1 MFLTLRRVSSF
12 ALYFF
17 SAEVCAM
24 PFVILYHICR
34 MKAETFPEY
43 ILHNSIAVFKNG
55 IRSTV
60 FYPVAR
66 SQFIFLEWD
75 GWMDGAMVRYICL
88 ELFEV

>member
-1 MFLTLRRVSSF
+1 MCN
-12 ALYFF
+12 A
-17 SAEVCAM
+17 
-24 PFVILYHICR
+24 ICDLVPYLQNEG
-34 MKAETFPEY
+34 ETFPEY

-75 GWMDGAMVRYICL
+75 GWMDGAMVRYICF